1 MNAFMSKD
9 NITMIWDVI
18 SDEDIFKFLSK
29 DIQNDIY
36 KVFLENLQMFYDTER
51 KKSSSL
57 VEVNKKYI
65 MLLLNHIKTQYQQKI
80 PSKIKI
86 INELSPPPPTKSLIT
101 YEEIHNERKTQFEE
115 DLTKLEEEFTSA
127 MTLHVPDVPDFTDK
141 YSDEPISEIDKLLKE
156 MTSKRNY
163 DIEKISQNHSN
174 ATNWLKPQE
183 TSIKSDKFLS
193 SKEKEKEKEKEN
205 ENRKI
210 LEQKKNVTWN
220 ISNEYENDFINEN
233 IRFEES
239 ENNIEQS
246 IFKKLKKVDPPNSE
260 NKLKNLEEQV
270 MNLENQVM
278 ILNNKM
284 DLILNLLQEK

>member
-51 KKSSSL
+51 KKPNSL

-86 INELSPPPPTKSLIT
+86 INELSPQPPTKSLIT

-127 MTLHVPDVPDFTDK
+127 MTLPVPDVPDFTDK

-193 SKEKEKEKEKEN
+193 SKEKEKEKKQE
-205 ENRKI
+205 
-210 LEQKKNVTWN
+210 KNVTWN
-220 ISNEYENDFINEN
+220 ISNENESNFTNEN
-233 IRFEES
+233 TRLEES
-239 ENNIEQS
+239 EHSIEQT
-246 IFKKLKKVDPPNSE
+246 IFKKLKKVDPQNNE
-260 NKLKNLEEQV
+260 NKLKNLEE
-270 MNLENQVM
+270 QVM

>member
-36 KVFLENLQMFYDTER
+36 KVFIENLQMFYDTER
-51 KKSSSL
+51 KKTNSL
-57 VEVNKKYI
+57 VELNKKYI
-65 MLLLNHIKTQYQQKI
+65 MLLLNHINTQYQQKM

-86 INELSPPPPTKSLIT
+86 INESLVPTKSLIT

-127 MTLHVPDVPDFTDK
+127 MTLPVPDVPDFTDK

-193 SKEKEKEKEKEN
+193 SKEKEKENEK
-205 ENRKI
+205 
-210 LEQKKNVTWN
+210 EQKKNVTWN
-220 ISNEYENDFINEN
+220 ISNEYENEFINEN
-233 IRFEES
+233 MRFEES

-246 IFKKLKKVDPPNSE
+246 IFKKLKKVEPPNSE
-260 NKLKNLEEQV
+260 NKLNNLEQQV

>member
-1 MNAFMSKD
+1 MSKD
-9 NITMIWDVI
+9 NITTIWDVI

-51 KKSSSL
+51 KHTNSL
-57 VEVNKKYI
+57 VEINKKYI
-65 MLLLNHIKTQYQQKI
+65 MLLLNHIKTQYHQKM

-86 INELSPPPPTKSLIT
+86 MNEQPVKSLIT

-127 MTLHVPDVPDFTDK
+127 MTLPVPDVPDFTDK

-193 SKEKEKEKEKEN
+193 SKEKEKEKEKNKKQE
-205 ENRKI
+205 
-210 LEQKKNVTWN
+210 KNVTWN
-220 ISNEYENDFINEN
+220 ISNEDDYSNGEITNSYDIRDIKNEN
-233 IRFEES
+233 MDFES
-239 ENNIEQS
+239 QQIIEQS
-246 IFKKLKKVDPPNSE
+246 IFKKLKKLEPQNTE
-260 NKLKNLEEQV
+260 TKLKD
-270 MNLENQVM
+270 LENQVM

>member
-9 NITMIWDVI
+9 NITTICDVI
-18 SDEDIFKFLSK
+18 SDEYIFKFLSK

-51 KKSSSL
+51 KQTNSL
-57 VEVNKKYI
+57 VEINKKYI
-65 MLLLNHIKTQYQQKI
+65 MLLLNHIKTQYHQKM

-86 INELSPPPPTKSLIT
+86 NNELPVKSLIT

-127 MTLHVPDVPDFTDK
+127 MTLPVPDVPDFTDK

-193 SKEKEKEKEKEN
+193 SKEKEKEKEKEKN
-205 ENRKI
+205 KKQE
-210 LEQKKNVTWN
+210 KNVTWN
-220 ISNEYENDFINEN
+220 ISNEYDYSNSEITNNYDIRDIKNEN
-233 IRFEES
+233 IGFEES
-239 ENNIEQS
+239 EQIIEQS
-246 IFKKLKKVDPPNSE
+246 IFKKLKKVEPQNTE
-260 NKLKNLEEQV
+260 TKLKD
-270 MNLENQVM
+270 LENQVM